1 MPCWQAVHFVPKR
14 LSGWHEGISAQWGGG
29 RPPTSH
35 HMSPS
40 PTHHSVLSMRIE
52 ACVPQPLCLLSPRS
66 PASPMALRPRF
77 SHHRMKRL
85 HQSEFPVPLLRPTSL
100 GSHLPVPSEQA
111 GSASAPWSAA
121 SGEASTT
128 SPTGQL
134 RVFWAGVQKASS
146 EHLPLHMLP
155 RGEPGDPHMPVCTRQ
170 SWRNLAMAVRA
181 GLSQKLLSPVPPLRP
196 AHTRGLHAS
205 LHPLPMHRP

>member
-1 MPCWQAVHFVPKR
+1 MPKR

-100 GSHLPVPSEQA
+100 GSHLPDPYTQFPLSRL
-111 GSASAPWSAA
+111 
-121 SGEASTT
+121 
-128 SPTGQL
+128 GQ
-134 RVFWAGVQKASS
+134 
-146 EHLPLHMLP
+146 PLHPGLQLP
-155 RGEPGDPHMPVCTRQ
+155 
-170 SWRNLAMAVRA
+170 VR
-181 GLSQKLLSPVPPLRP
+181 PRRP
-196 AHTRGLHAS
+196 APPDNCVCSGLVCKR
-205 LHPLPMHRP
+205 HPANTYLFTCSHEGSQETPTCRCAHGSPGETWLWP